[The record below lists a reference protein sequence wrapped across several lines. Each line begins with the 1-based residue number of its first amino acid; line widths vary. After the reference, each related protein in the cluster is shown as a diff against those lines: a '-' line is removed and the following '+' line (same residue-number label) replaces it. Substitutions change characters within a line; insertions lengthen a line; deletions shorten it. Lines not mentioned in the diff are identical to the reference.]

1 MRLDP
6 LATNIALVGL
16 VAASAALLATRRKAL
31 RRWALCLG
39 TLATLDLIANLAG
52 LGAFF
57 WWSPLHILSTA
68 FLGVDEILET
78 HGVIKTT
85 AGYIL
90 DLVFWSAVIA
100 LTMKVWR
107 WRKSRG
113 APSEESGG
121 SPSSG

>member
-1 MRLDP
+1 MRIEQ
-6 LATNIALVGL
+6 LATNIALAGL
-16 VAASAALLATRRKAL
+16 VAASAALLATRIKAL

-39 TLATLDLIANLAG
+39 TLATFDLIANLAG

-90 DLVFWSAVIA
+90 DLVFWSAVI
-100 LTMKVWR
+100 TVVINIWQ
-107 WRKSRG
+107 WRKKR
-113 APSEESGG
+113 AAQREESGG